1 MKARRMILA
10 LWAVLAVATPGFG
23 QELPKWEPGRFAY
36 VTAEADSTLAVVDL
50 RTEQITKTLPT
61 GKRPHALVFAKE
73 KGYVNNRGTRD
84 LTVIDGNAFSVL
96 KTIPL
101 PATSWQLELS
111 PGGKTLAVAYR
122 DALALS
128 LIDTAT
134 DTIVKTIPVGK
145 APEKFTGAMMRHPY
159 WSRDGKY
166 VYVQDDVNNALLKIE
181 ALTLQ
186 VATTLPLPGPNH
198 YLHPTRDGRYLY
210 ALNERTKGGISITV
224 IEAATDR
231 LVKEIPVPLEPGEPG
246 NGHHGEFSEDGRFF
260 YFCNMGG
267 RTVAVIDTVKMEVV
281 KALQA
286 GAGAGHPK
294 LAKDGKHIFVVA
306 HKDNVVTVI
315 DTARQEV
322 AKHVPVGTGKEAA
335 HTGYF
340 TPDGRYFYMVNA
352 EDNVINKID
361 VARMEVVSRISVGRQ
376 AMMMVVRHGLDVETG
391 E

>member
-1 MKARRMILA
+1 MKARRTILA
-10 LWAVLAVATPGFG
+10 LCAVLAVATPGFG

-61 GKRPHALVFAKE
+61 GKRPHALVFAKA

-101 PATSWQLELS
+101 PATSFQLELS
-111 PGGKTLAVAYR
+111 PDGKTLAVAYR

-134 DTIVKTIPVGK
+134 DTIIRTIPMGNT
-145 APEKFTGAMMRHPY
+145 PETFAGATMRHPY
-159 WSRDGKY
+159 WSRDDKY
-166 VYVQDDVNNALLKIE
+166 VYAQDDVNNALVKID
-181 ALTLQ
+181 AAAFRV
-186 VATTLPLPGPNH
+186 VATWPLPGPNH

-210 ALNERTKGGISITV
+210 ALNERTKAGMSITV
-224 IEAATDR
+224 IDAATDR
-231 LVKEIPVPLEPGEPG
+231 LIKEIPVSLGPGEPA
-246 NGHHGEFSEDGRFF
+246 NGHHGEFDADGRFF

-294 LAKDGKHIFVVA
+294 LAKDGKHLFVVV

-322 AKHVPVGTGKEAA
+322 VRHIPVGTGKEAA

-361 VARMEVVSRISVGRQ
+361 VARMEVVSRIPVGRQ